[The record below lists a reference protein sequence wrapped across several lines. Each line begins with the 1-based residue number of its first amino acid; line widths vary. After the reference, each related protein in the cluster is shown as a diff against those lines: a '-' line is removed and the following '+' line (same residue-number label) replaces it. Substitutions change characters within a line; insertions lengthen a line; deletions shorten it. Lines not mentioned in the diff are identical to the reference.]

1 MPPHAF
7 AKTSP
12 VPGGT
17 TPSRH
22 CPLIFMKCLRHLLAL
37 LRSPGL
43 CRVRVLLRGG
53 HRDLRLVPS
62 PQLSV
67 GDLHVTSLCALFPLG
82 TGVAHIC
89 TLRLHC
95 LVVCRMEP
103 LARSGPESLIA
114 EDNCQA
120 ASTHCPL
127 WCWIELRAS
136 VCLFTLNLCLAVSD
150 SAQHSCSAALV
161 TVTQHVSLMRDSFP
175 TWLGVVGYTCHPS
188 TGSLRQVGCQ
198 E

>member
-17 TPSRH
+17 SPSRH

-43 CRVRVLLRGG
+43 CRVSVLLRGG
-53 HRDLRLVPS
+53 HRDLCLMPS

-82 TGVAHIC
+82 TRVAHNC
-89 TLRLHC
+89 TPRLHC
-95 LVVCRMEP
+95 LVVCWMEP
-103 LARSGPESLIA
+103 PARSGPESLIT

-120 ASTHCPL
+120 PNTHCPL
-127 WCWIELRAS
+127 WCRVELRAS
-136 VCLFTLNLCLAVSD
+136 VCLFVCL
-150 SAQHSCSAALV
+150 L
-161 TVTQHVSLMRDSFP
+161 
-175 TWLGVVGYTCHPS
+175 
-188 TGSLRQVGCQ
+188 
-198 E
+198 